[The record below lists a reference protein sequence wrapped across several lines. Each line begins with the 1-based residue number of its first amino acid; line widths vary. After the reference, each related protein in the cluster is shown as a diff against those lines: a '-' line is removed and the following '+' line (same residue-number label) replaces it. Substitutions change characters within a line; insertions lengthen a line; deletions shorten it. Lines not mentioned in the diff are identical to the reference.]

1 MLKRFSDA
9 GLRLKCSKCSF
20 LAQSLTYLGHKITA
34 DGLCP
39 LADKGRAIKEAP
51 SPKNV
56 AELRSFLGMVNYY
69 GKFMPDVS
77 KVLSPLYKL
86 LHIDTRWQWHEEQ
99 EAAFKK
105 VKELLH
111 SAPLLVQIGRASCR
125 ERVCLYV

>member
-1 MLKRFSDA
+1 M
-9 GLRLKCSKCSF
+9 
-20 LAQSLTYLGHKITA
+20 TYLGHKITA

-111 SAPLLVQIGRASCR
+111 SAPLLVHYDPAKEITLSCDASPYGVGVVLSHVMEDGSEKPIG
-125 ERVCLYV
+125 